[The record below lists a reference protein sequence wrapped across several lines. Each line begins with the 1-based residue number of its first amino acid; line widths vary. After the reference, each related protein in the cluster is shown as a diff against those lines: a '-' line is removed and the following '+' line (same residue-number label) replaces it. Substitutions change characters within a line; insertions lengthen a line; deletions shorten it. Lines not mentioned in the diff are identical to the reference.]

1 MRQPARFALMAAA
14 VLLAACQEPSSPTQP
29 SSRGLSRDLLGV
41 VAGRYIIVFQDAVT
55 EPAGLAQSL
64 VSAYDG
70 SLSQIYTSALKGF
83 AASLSDAAGAACGA
97 RPRAAPLARQ
107 PPPPRDRD

>member
-29 SSRGLSRDLLGV
+29 SSRALSRDLLGV

-55 EPAGLAQSL
+55 EPAGLAPSV

-83 AASLSDAAGAACGA
+83 AASLSDAAGGA
-97 RPRAAPLARQ
+97 VRGDTPPRPTRDRPRCPT
-107 PPPPRDRD
+107 